1 MQTSNRLFDDI
12 ARLANGMVGVAAG
25 FRTEVEGMI
34 RTRLT
39 AMLAEG
45 NLVPRED
52 FEVVREMA
60 AKARAEQEML
70 AAKVAALEARLAALE
85 GKAGAGVKSDP
96 VQPILQT
103 PEARF

>member
-1 MQTSNRLFDDI
+1 MQSNNRLLDDI
-12 ARLANGMVGVAAG
+12 ARLANGAMGVAAG
-25 FRTEVEGMI
+25 FRSEVEGMI
-34 RTRLT
+34 KARLT

-70 AAKVAALEARLAALE
+70 QAKVATLEARLAALE
-85 GKAGAGVKSDP
+85 AKFTPANRTGIPEP
-96 VQPILQT
+96 VL
-103 PEARF
+103 PENRF

>member
-1 MQTSNRLFDDI
+1 MQSNNRFLDDI
-12 ARLANGMVGVAAG
+12 ARLANGMMGVASG

-34 RTRLT
+34 KARLT

-70 AAKVAALEARLAALE
+70 AAKVAALEARLAAME
-85 GKAGAGVKSDP
+85 AKFTPANRTG
-96 VQPILQT
+96 QPDSVL
-103 PEARF
+103 PDHRF

>member
-1 MQTSNRLFDDI
+1 MQSNNRLLDDI
-12 ARLANGMVGVAAG
+12 ARLANGMMGVASG

-34 RTRLT
+34 KARLT

-70 AAKVAALEARLAALE
+70 AAKVAALESRIAALE
-85 GKAGAGVKSDP
+85 TKSRPANPAG
-96 VQPILQT
+96 
-103 PEARF
+103 PELPDRSF

>member
-1 MQTSNRLFDDI
+1 MQSNNRLLDDI
-12 ARLANGMVGVAAG
+12 ARLANGMMGVASG

-34 RTRLT
+34 KARLT

-60 AKARAEQEML
+60 AKARAEQEAM
-70 AAKVAALEARLAALE
+70 AAKVAVLEARLAALE
-85 GKAGAGVKSDP
+85 AKSTPANRPGDP
-96 VQPILQT
+96 EPVVLP
-103 PEARF
+103 PRF

>member
-1 MQTSNRLFDDI
+1 MQSNNRFLDDI
-12 ARLANGMVGVAAG
+12 ARLANGMMGVATG
-25 FRTEVEGMI
+25 FRSEVEGMI
-34 RTRLT
+34 KARLT

-70 AAKVAALEARLAALE
+70 AAKVAALESRLGALE
-85 GKAGAGVKSDP
+85 AKSAPAKPPVSAGPDLPDRS
-96 VQPILQT
+96 
-103 PEARF
+103 F